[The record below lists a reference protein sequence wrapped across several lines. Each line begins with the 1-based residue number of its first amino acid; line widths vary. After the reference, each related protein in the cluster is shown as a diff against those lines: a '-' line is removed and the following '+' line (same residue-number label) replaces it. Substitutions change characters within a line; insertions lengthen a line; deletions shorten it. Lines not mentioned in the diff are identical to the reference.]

1 MSNQRK
7 TGRNPLRRVTGI
19 HPNNLEIE
27 MKTIDMTPTW
37 ESLLPAMLAVLENGS
52 FDAKQDIR
60 SELKKMAKAADMQ
73 VAAEKER
80 NLTWSAVWG
89 EFTDNYP
96 PKWERPVLLALVK
109 AILKRGHTISI
120 YLEDEP
126 MIEHSSDLEEVIKN
140 LAAGDQDTLMIDGL
154 GWFSLIYNNGS
165 EHEPMVVISDYSA
178 NEVCDEI
185 YKEVIAE
192 VES

>member
-1 MSNQRK
+1 MSYQRN

-37 ESLLPAMLAVLENGS
+37 ESLLPVMLAVLENGS
-52 FDAKQDIR
+52 FDAKRDIR
-60 SELKKMAKAADMQ
+60 SELNRMAKAADMQ

-80 NLTWSAVWG
+80 NLTWSM
-89 EFTDNYP
+89 DNYP

-109 AILKRGHTISI
+109 AILKRGYPISI
-120 YLEDEP
+120 WMEDEP
-126 MIEHSSDLEEVIKN
+126 IIERSTDLAEIIKN
-140 LAAGDQDTLMIDGL
+140 LAAGDGDAIIMDEGQGI
-154 GWFSLIYNNGS
+154 GWFDLIYNNGS
-165 EHEPMVVISDYSA
+165 EHEPMIVISDYSA
-178 NEVCDEI
+178 NDVCEEIMREVEQ
-185 YKEVIAE
+185 E

>member
-1 MSNQRK
+1 
-7 TGRNPLRRVTGI
+7 
-19 HPNNLEIE
+19 
-27 MKTIDMTPTW
+27 MKTIDATPTW
-37 ESLLPAMLAVLENGS
+37 EGILPLYIGGIESGTFEGIKNATEELYRMARLADLY
-52 FDAKQDIR
+52 
-60 SELKKMAKAADMQ
+60 

-80 NLTWSAVWG
+80 NLTWSM
-89 EFTDNYP
+89 DNYP

-109 AILKRGHTISI
+109 AILKRG
-120 YLEDEP
+120 YLITVEMEGECMVEP
-126 MIEHSSDLEEVIKN
+126 TTSLDDVIKN
-140 LAAGDQDTLMIDGL
+140 LAAGDADVLSFGTENGYES

-165 EHEPMVVISDYSA
+165 EHEPVIVISDFSA

>member
-1 MSNQRK
+1 
-7 TGRNPLRRVTGI
+7 
-19 HPNNLEIE
+19 

-120 YLEDEP
+120 WMEDEP
-126 MIEHSSDLEEVIKN
+126 MIERSTDLAEIIKN
-140 LAAGDQDTLMIDGL
+140 LAAGDQDTLMIDGH
-154 GWFSLIYNNGS
+154 GCFWLIYNNGS

-178 NEVCDEI
+178 NDLCEEIMREVEQ
-185 YKEVIAE
+185 E

>member
-1 MSNQRK
+1 
-7 TGRNPLRRVTGI
+7 
-19 HPNNLEIE
+19 

-52 FDAKQDIR
+52 FDAKRDIR
-60 SELKKMAKAADMQ
+60 SELNRMAKAADMQ

-80 NLTWSAVWG
+80 NLTWSM
-89 EFTDNYP
+89 DNYP

-109 AILKRGHTISI
+109 AILKRDCWITVEMEEEYMVERTTS
-120 YLEDEP
+120 LED
-126 MIEHSSDLEEVIKN
+126 VIKN
-140 LAAGDQDTLMIDGL
+140 LAAGDADVLSFGTEDDDEL

-165 EHEPMVVISDYSA
+165 EHEPMIVISDYSA
-178 NEVCDEI
+178 NDVCDEI
-185 YKEVIAE
+185 VREVEQE